1 MKASTV
7 TQSFKALASKIN
19 NQTPL
24 GPKESNRLLTALTS
38 SFRKHLDEVHPSK
51 PHDDGKRPTVGVA
64 AQNTDRHDMH
74 SSAVLAEK
82 HMASLLTNPLLVKNA
97 KPAREVHVKPDV
109 NAQDAAIELNNG
121 ANPFDL
127 LESYHAKGRATIDVA
142 VHVMRHFRLSIHGL
156 SYEDQIQRVQ
166 AERAGSRVLSWLWN
180 SEAMHSKAYVDSNQM
195 QDGLVW
201 LLMYEG
207 HEEVL
212 WQWLNSDLELPQPTK
227 LVARSSRAVPGGLMW
242 KSRIIYAMVMTKL
255 GRPHREARSAD
266 AALEIYFRAIE
277 NFRSKDA
284 AVYDSLIL
292 TGHARLTLDGAFTH
306 GYLHHYYNTSP
317 ILYDKF
323 SASSCNP
330 QFPGQYNT
338 IKAARDAWNF
348 AVRNLWHPTRPK
360 ANDLYD
366 MLLQE
371 PSNTDGLYAVHE
383 RVRTPLHDRERLFYI
398 NTIARAV
405 TLLETSGQYDQA
417 TKLSELAKSLYPQ
430 NVKQFE
436 KAVASMHAKSLGDG
450 RRQEQQLSIRKI
462 QHEERPQ
469 QKERHKDLGWLPPFS
484 PAPT

>member
-1 MKASTV
+1 MKASAV
-7 TQSFKALASKIN
+7 TQSFKDLASKIN

-64 AQNTDRHDMH
+64 SQNTNRHDMH

-97 KPAREVHVKPDV
+97 KPIREVKPDV
-109 NAQDAAIELNNG
+109 TAQNAEIELENG

-127 LESYHAKGRATIDVA
+127 LESYHAKGRATIEVA
-142 VHVMRHFRLSIHGL
+142 VCVMRHFRLSIKNL
-156 SYEDQIQRVQ
+156 SYEDQIQKVQ
-166 AERAGSRVLSWLWN
+166 AEKAGSRVLSWLWN
-180 SEAMHSKAYVDSNQM
+180 SEVMHSTAYVDNNQM
-195 QDGLVW
+195 QDGMVW
-201 LLMYEG
+201 LLMFEG

-212 WQWLNSDLELPQPTK
+212 WQWLDSDLELPQPTK

-242 KSRIIYAMVMTKL
+242 KSRILYAMVMTKL

-266 AALEIYFRAIE
+266 AALDVYFRAIG
-277 NFRSKDA
+277 NSHGKDA
-284 AVYDSLIL
+284 ALCYNDRLIL
-292 TGHARLTLDGAFTH
+292 ASRAKIALSTAFTH

-323 SASSCNP
+323 SASYTNHQP
-330 QFPGQYNT
+330 TTQYNP
-338 IKAARDAWNF
+338 IKAARDAWHR
-348 AVRNLWHPTRPK
+348 ATLDLWHPTRSK
-360 ANDLYD
+360 ANAVYD

-371 PSNTDGLYAVHE
+371 PSNEDGLYAIHE
-383 RVRTPLHDRERLFYI
+383 NVRNPSHDRERIFYI

-405 TLLETSGQYDQA
+405 TLLKTSGQHDQS

-430 NVKQFE
+430 HVKRFE
-436 KAVASMHAKSLGDG
+436 NTVISMYAKLLNNG
-450 RRQEQQLSIRKI
+450 RKPEQQQSIWKK
-462 QHEERPQ
+462 QQEEHPQ
-469 QKERHKDLGWLPPFS
+469 QKERHKDFGWLPPYS